1 MQSYPL
7 EQRRLLKNDGRQL
20 VQVLQG
26 GTFTVPDSVSVP
38 ATLNPLSQGTTK
50 RTVGGHIYAGFHDQP
65 GQPALD
71 LGYEL
76 FPRDTVAIS
85 AVAAGKANLT
95 INGQIV
101 YTFTT
106 TDVCGVLIMWS

>member
-1 MQSYPL
+1 MQSSL

-20 VQVLQG
+20 VQVLQDN
-26 GTFTVPDSVSVP
+26 TFTVPDSVAVP
-38 ATLNPLSQGTTK
+38 ATLNPLSQATTK
-50 RTVGGHIYAGFHDQP
+50 RAVGGHIYAGFHDQP

-76 FPRDTVAIS
+76 FPRDVVAIS
-85 AVAAGKANLT
+85 AVASGKANLT

-106 TDVCGVLIMWS
+106 TAVCGVLIMWS